1 MYMNVYICIY
11 MSIYP
16 SPRYWFVCQLVCVCV
31 CVCVGV
37 CLHMYIHIRII
48 GENNFCR
55 ERTFTPSQKPRTLT
69 KWLVSALARAWS
81 AAPTK
86 KKKRTLTTWLVSA
99 LAIAWSAAP
108 EIPISAKSVHYYT
121 YYYRNDKA
129 RSCHTSSDAFCKV
142 SALLYFLGK
151 RYQL

>member
-16 SPRYWFVCQLVCVCV
+16 SSRYWFVCQLVCVCV

-69 KWLVSALARAWS
+69 K
-81 AAPTK
+81 
-86 KKKRTLTTWLVSA
+86 WLVSA